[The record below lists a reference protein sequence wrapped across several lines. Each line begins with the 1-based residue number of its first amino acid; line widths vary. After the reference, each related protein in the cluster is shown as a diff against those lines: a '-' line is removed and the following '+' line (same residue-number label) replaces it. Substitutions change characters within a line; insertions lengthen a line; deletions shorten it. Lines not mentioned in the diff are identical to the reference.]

1 MVQECQI
8 NKERIQ
14 ESTPECAWYE
24 LGGIR
29 FLSLHETLC
38 KETFLLSK
46 KGIGVTCDEIYV
58 FGNSYIDYTSYK

>member
-38 KETFLLSK
+38 KETFLVK
-46 KGIGVTCDEIYV
+46 KRYWC
-58 FGNSYIDYTSYK
+58 NL